1 MPDNKQIDDVLNYLT
16 SVNVDKLSA
25 EGKKVVQDTRDIVET
40 ERKIVSEK
48 NYDELFQNFVWH
60 TRDIDPELPG
70 ADVTAI
76 PDSQSQQAVKHL
88 RTILSLILTDSEVRK
103 LLSDFSLISR
113 DLLSYS
119 ATKFADTLRPDP
131 EALARVDQPAPQSQ
145 FIKRTVGPTQ
155 ALGKDHTAAQDIGAT
170 SNEEAKSG
178 NHEDHEKPS
187 SGAADS
193 HINGVHSERGNKGFL
208 SRVKGFRNDLSH
220 RFPQELK
227 DKVNSDSDNFSRG
240 KQVLSEEYFPE
251 SRSDQFIFRGKKVS
265 PGLFVVNRCW
275 AYYCRSSSS
284 ARNIMII
291 RSLSSGSCPTP
302 KTMPRTLQDTSKNRV
317 PPSLL

>member
-48 NYDELFQNFVWH
+48 NNDELFQNFVWH

-70 ADVTAI
+70 ADVTAT
-76 PDSQSQQAVKHL
+76 PDSQQAVKHL
-88 RTILSLILTDSEVRK
+88 RTILSLILTNSEVRK

-119 ATKFADTLRPDP
+119 ATKVADTLRPDP
-131 EALARVDQPAPQSQ
+131 EALSRVDQPAPQSQ

-178 NHEDHEKPS
+178 NHEDHKKPS

-193 HINGVHSERGNKGFL
+193 HINGVDSERGNKGFM

-251 SRSDQFIFRGKKVS
+251 SRRDQFIFRGKKVS
-265 PGLFVVNRCW
+265 RGLFVVNRC
-275 AYYCRSSSS
+275 
-284 ARNIMII
+284 
-291 RSLSSGSCPTP
+291 
-302 KTMPRTLQDTSKNRV
+302 
-317 PPSLL
+317 